1 MALKRGFHFANNRVV
16 IGDGPGDGFGLY
28 ANVSIDA
35 RWANDAFCLPIGTT
49 AERPSPEIGFI
60 RYNITSNTFEGRT
73 NTAWIT
79 FGSGGGG
86 GGGMTDFP
94 VSGNG
99 TSTVTATGINFV
111 NTSTVT
117 VRVTSGLNGNANIEF
132 TSAAGGISSITVQN
146 TNSTVNTTTKLNFLA
161 GSNNSLS
168 VVDDSANE
176 RINIIYETP
185 DLLQTQNVFKKG
197 NSTNTANAV
206 VSGGAVT
213 LDCSESNVFKIK
225 LNETITLNA
234 PTNPKSGQVINII
247 FKQNVS
253 GGSAVTSFNSIFK
266 FPGGTVPSLTPD
278 SNAVDVMTCQYD
290 IEDSVWYCIMAND
303 YKRV

>member
-1 MALKRGFHFANNRVV
+1 MALRRGFHLSNNRVV
-16 IGDGPGDGFGLY
+16 IGDGPGDGINLY

-94 VSGNG
+94 VSRNG

-111 NTSTVT
+111 NTATVT

-161 GSNNSLS
+161 GSNNTLS
-168 VVDDSANE
+168 VVDDSANQ
-176 RINIIYETP
+176 RVNITYETP
-185 DLLQTQNVFKKG
+185 DLLQTQNLFKKG

-225 LNETITLNA
+225 LNQNIIMNA

-247 FKQNVS
+247 FKQNTS
-253 GGSAVTSFNSIFK
+253 GGSSVTSFNSVFK
-266 FPGGTVPSLTPD
+266 FPSGSSPILTTS
-278 SNAVDVMTCQYD
+278 SNAKDMMSCQYD
-290 IEDSVWYCIMAND
+290 VEDSCWYCVMSNNFF
-303 YKRV
+303 